1 MLMIEN
7 VLDQETRHEI
17 RYHVQYVFLPKLVES
32 VSEGYLPS
40 IALFTFA
47 PWYYNLR
54 QYYDIKELKAAG
66 VYEEFEKID
75 VDDDHMLI
83 LYTFPHPQ
91 EPREALYGAVM
102 VNAMTN
108 EAEYYTVEMS
118 SNDQWLVGK
127 NTIGGHSCIEFWD
140 VVDKDRFVAWVV
152 EWSGIEK

>member
-1 MLMIEN
+1 MIEN

-66 VYEEFEKID
+66 VYEEFEKYPYFWGTIFHKFYKD
-75 VDDDHMLI
+75 L
-83 LYTFPHPQ
+83 
-91 EPREALYGAVM
+91 
-102 VNAMTN
+102 
-108 EAEYYTVEMS
+108 
-118 SNDQWLVGK
+118 GK
-127 NTIGGHSCIEFWD
+127 F
-140 VVDKDRFVAWVV
+140 
-152 EWSGIEK
+152 